1 MFGSLIFLNPWSLLA
16 LLLLPIFWFILS
28 ALPPQPVLQKFPPIR
43 YLRDL
48 QDKTA
53 SPQKIPWWLR
63 ILRLSIVASII
74 LALSTPVILP
84 RNDTIYDRPVLLI
97 IDDGWASATNW
108 SKIQSSAKT
117 IANAADLA
125 EQQIAMAFTSSV
137 QQNQN
142 IAFEPYGQLLERL
155 QNQQV
160 QAFAPNHGLLAD
172 ILQQSS
178 LTKQQLPMQ
187 IIWLSD
193 GNDYGQAKTL
203 LDTLSAMGKLQIL
216 YDAEQN
222 DLQITGLE
230 IEPSGLKVGISSD
243 TKTTGVVI
251 AQDKN
256 GNVLS
261 RNSFEI
267 PKNQTSIDV
276 TMPMPLELRN
286 RMTAVRIKGVTSA
299 AAVHLVDSSWAIP
312 RLGIIAGRNQNT
324 DQPLLSER
332 FYLEKALRPF
342 AQISAID
349 INQAEQQL
357 PPIIVLLDT
366 GKLSDTAYLRLS
378 EYVENGGLLIRF
390 AGPRLAE
397 RQDDLIPVSLRSGGR
412 LLGSSLGWEQPQ
424 QLSPFAGNSPFFG
437 LDHQQQINVTMQV
450 LADSSPGL
458 SDHVWAR
465 LGDGTPLVTS
475 AVRGS
480 GRIVLFHVTAAP
492 NWSQLPLSGI
502 FVAMLK
508 RILPLAANPITDLD
522 NNSNINPVLDLKIAI
537 SANGQLTIPDGS
549 HQILPANAKPEPVNA
564 IHPAGLWSNGKFSLA
579 RNVLDNLE
587 ISDFPQTSKEV
598 IVANMDNTKTIRFAG
613 FLLALALVLLIIDNF
628 LIFILSGK
636 TSTLKRSAKTVI
648 ILLAFGLTGNFLF
661 TAKPATAEQFDPFE
675 VIEQTRLAYVTTN
688 NVAIDRLSHAG
699 LKGLSRELYL
709 RTTVEPA
716 EPVAINLETDDL
728 NVILLLY
735 WPLLDEVKLSDA
747 AIIKLN
753 TYLKNGGMLVIDTQ
767 DAGFRALSAGGVDP
781 ALKSLFS
788 QIDVPALR
796 QVPKDHV
803 LTRAY
808 YLIESFPGRYADAPI
823 WVEAD
828 RKGSSLDGVSSL
840 VIGSND
846 WAAAWAIDKNGQP
859 MAGLAEQMDNQRE
872 MANRFGINLVMYVL
886 AGNYKAD
893 QVHIPTLLERLQQ

>member
-1 MFGSLIFLNPWSLLA
+1 MSGSIIFLNPWSLLG
-16 LLLLPIFWFILS
+16 LLLLPIFWLILS
-28 ALPPQPVLQKFPPIR
+28 ALPPQPILQKFPPIR

-63 ILRLSIVASII
+63 VLRLGIVASII
-74 LALSTPVILP
+74 LALSAPVILP
-84 RNDTIYDRPVLLI
+84 RSDTIYDRPVLLV
-97 IDDGWASATNW
+97 IDDGWANAANW
-108 SKIQSSAKT
+108 PTIQSSAKAIIT
-117 IANAADLA
+117 AADLA
-125 EQQIAMAFTSSV
+125 EQQIAMVFTSAV

-142 IAFEPYGQLLERL
+142 IAFEPYGQLVEKL
-155 QNQQV
+155 QNHHP
-160 QAFAPNHGLLAD
+160 QAFAANHGLLAD
-172 ILQQSS
+172 ILQQSA
-178 LTKQQLPMQ
+178 LVKQQSPMQ
-187 IIWLSD
+187 SIWLSD
-193 GNDYGQAKTL
+193 GNDYGQAEVL
-203 LDTLSAMGKLQIL
+203 LDTLSAIGKLQIL
-216 YDAEQN
+216 HDPKQN
-222 DLQITGLE
+222 NLRINALT
-230 IEPSGLKVGISSD
+230 IEPSGLKVTISS
-243 TKTTGVVI
+243 TTRTNGMVA

-256 GNVLS
+256 GNVLA
-261 RNSFEI
+261 RNSFAI

-276 TMPMPLELRN
+276 TMPIPLELRN
-286 RMTAVRIKGVTSA
+286 RMSALRIEGVTSA

-342 AQISAID
+342 AQISTID
-349 INQAEQQL
+349 INQTEAQL

-366 GKLSDTAYLRLS
+366 GKLSDSAYLRLS

-397 RQDDLIPVSLRSGGR
+397 RQDDLIPVPLRSGGR

-424 QLSPFAGNSPFFG
+424 QLSPFDGNSPFFG
-437 LDHQQQINVTMQV
+437 LDHSQQINVTMQV
-450 LADSSPGL
+450 LADSTPGL

-465 LGDGTPLVTS
+465 LSDGTPLVTS

-502 FVAMLK
+502 FVTMLQ
-508 RILPLAANPITDLD
+508 RILPLAANPIADLD
-522 NNSNINPVLDLKIAI
+522 NNINNNPMLDLKISLNAK
-537 SANGQLTIPDGS
+537 GQLTVPDGS
-549 HQILPANAKPEPVNA
+549 HKILAANAEPQPVSA
-564 IHPAGLWSNGKFSLA
+564 EHPAGLWSNGRVSLA
-579 RNVLDNLE
+579 RNVLDNLSLSE
-587 ISDFPQTSKEV
+587 FPDV
-598 IVANMDNTKTIRFAG
+598 DNDVRIGQMNNAITIRFAG
-613 FLLALALVLLIIDNF
+613 FLLALALILLIIDNF
-628 LIFILSGK
+628 LIFILSRKFFTHKSSIK
-636 TSTLKRSAKTVI
+636 TAVI
-648 ILLAFGLTGNFLF
+648 VLVLALTGSSVF
-661 TAKPATAEQFDPFE
+661 TAKPAMAEEIDPFK
-675 VIEQTRLAYVTTN
+675 VIDQTRLAYVTTN
-688 NVAIDRLSHAG
+688 NSAIDRLSHAG
-699 LKGLSRELYL
+699 LNGLSRELYL

-716 EPVAINLETDDL
+716 EPVAINLEVDDL

-735 WPLLDEVKLSDA
+735 WPLLGEVKLSDA

-767 DAGFRALSAGGVDP
+767 DAGLRALSAGGVDP

-808 YLIESFPGRYADAPI
+808 YLIETFPGRYSDAPV

-846 WAAAWAIDKNGQP
+846 WAAAWAIDKEGQP
-859 MAGLAEQMDNQRE
+859 LAGLAGQIDNQRE